1 MENNSITTDSPD
13 NVLVALDLGS
23 NSFHM
28 VIARIVEG
36 NLQILSRH
44 KEKVRLAAGLDEH
57 NHLDD
62 AAMQR
67 GLQSLS
73 RFNERLQPFDTT
85 KVRIVATHTLRK
97 ASNARD
103 FLRQAETVL
112 SHPVEVI
119 SGHEE
124 ARLILKAVAHA
135 EVTEDKTLII
145 DIGGGST
152 ELALGLQQDVL
163 QLASR
168 TMGCVSYTQQFFA
181 DGISKSAFKKAIL
194 AAQQQLEPVID
205 HYRRTGWSQVLA
217 TSGTAS
223 ALAACAQEMG
233 FGDISSDS
241 LKELQKVLI
250 DQQTDV
256 TIKGVSA
263 DRMQVLAGGL
273 AIMSAIVAALGI
285 ESVRYSPAALREG
298 VLYEMHGGM
307 EHSDV
312 RRRTRESLMAR
323 YTVDQ
328 QQAER
333 VTEVAIWLWQQVKQ
347 DWSLPDSSLSLIR
360 HAAYLHEIGL
370 NINSS
375 AIQRH
380 SAYIIENTNLPG
392 FNRDEQLVLANLVRF
407 HRKRLQLNQLLPIE
421 QLMKDKTLVRLI
433 RLLRIAVLLNLG
445 RQGYA
450 QPSNVAV
457 DGKSMTLTFAQETL
471 ESQQL
476 LCMDLDRE
484 VMQLSAAGFS
494 LNYLA
499 G

>member
-1 MENNSITTDSPD
+1 MENNPTSAEAAD

-44 KEKVRLAAGLDEH
+44 KEKVRLAAGLDEQ
-57 NHLDD
+57 NHLDE
-62 AAMQR
+62 AAIQR
-67 GLQSLS
+67 GLESLA
-73 RFNERLQPFDTT
+73 RFNERLEPFDTT

-103 FLRQAETVL
+103 FLNRAEDVL
-112 SHPVEVI
+112 AHPVEVI

-124 ARLILKAVAHA
+124 ARLIFKAVAHA
-135 EVTEDKTLII
+135 EVTDANTLII

-152 ELALGLQQDVL
+152 ELALGQGQQAL

-168 TMGCVSYTQQFFA
+168 TMGCVSYSQRFFA
-181 DGISKSAFKKAIL
+181 NGISKAAFKKAIL

-205 HYRRTGWSQVLA
+205 SYRKTGWQQVLA

-233 FGDISSDS
+233 FGDISAAS
-241 LKELQKVLI
+241 LKALQKLLI
-250 DQQTDV
+250 EQQTDV
-256 TIKGVSA
+256 AIKGISP

-273 AIMSAIVAALGI
+273 AVMSAIVSALGI
-285 ESVRYSPAALREG
+285 DSVRYSSAALREG

-323 YTVDQ
+323 YNVDPL
-328 QQAER
+328 QAQR
-333 VTEVAIWLWQQVKQ
+333 VAELAIWLWQQVKQ
-347 DWSLPDSSLSLIR
+347 SWSLPDSSLSLIR

-370 NINSS
+370 DINSS

-380 SAYIIENTNLPG
+380 SAYIIENTELAG

-407 HRKRLQLNQLLPIE
+407 HRKRLHLNQLLPIE
-421 QLMKDKTLVRLI
+421 QLFKDKTLIRLI

-445 RQGYA
+445 RQGYE
-450 QPSNVAV
+450 QPDAV
-457 DGKSMTLTFAQETL
+457 QVEGKHMRLTFNQQL
-471 ESQQL
+471 LNNQQL
-476 LCMDLDRE
+476 LCIDLERE
-484 VMQLSAAGFS
+484 QQLLENAGFS
-494 LNYLA
+494 LSYN
-499 G
+499 GN